1 MPTETSI
8 APKIDWCLAPYLPP
22 VNDLQNAFT
31 VDVEDYYQVSA
42 FDRSIG
48 RVAWRNFESRVVGS
62 TQRLLDVL
70 DRHGVLGTFFVLG
83 WVADRFPGLVR
94 QIVDRGHEVGS
105 HSYWHRLVYEATPAQ
120 FREDLRRSIGVI
132 EDASGVKVS
141 RYRAPSFSITGK
153 SLWALEILVE
163 EGIQIDSSIYPVR
176 HDRYGIPGARPMIHT
191 LRTSSGPL
199 IEFPPSVVRYGP
211 CALPVGGGGYFRL
224 YPYWLTRALLNRIN
238 HAEQRP
244 FMFYVHPWEID
255 PGQPRLRAGSA
266 LSRCRHYL
274 NLSTTEQKLHR
285 LLDQFSFGPMQN
297 VLACKAELPG
307 QRVAAAAA

>member
-105 HSYWHRLVYEATPAQ
+105 HSYWHRLVYE
-120 FREDLRRSIGVI
+120 
-132 EDASGVKVS
+132 
-141 RYRAPSFSITGK
+141 
-153 SLWALEILVE
+153 
-163 EGIQIDSSIYPVR
+163 
-176 HDRYGIPGARPMIHT
+176 
-191 LRTSSGPL
+191 
-199 IEFPPSVVRYGP
+199 
-211 CALPVGGGGYFRL
+211 
-224 YPYWLTRALLNRIN
+224 
-238 HAEQRP
+238 
-244 FMFYVHPWEID
+244 
-255 PGQPRLRAGSA
+255 
-266 LSRCRHYL
+266 
-274 NLSTTEQKLHR
+274 
-285 LLDQFSFGPMQN
+285 
-297 VLACKAELPG
+297 
-307 QRVAAAAA
+307 